1 MGMKLR
7 AEHGLSGLY
16 KKPCFGYKKNDEGN
30 LIPDEE
36 QSKIVKRIYEL
47 YLSGTSIIGIIN
59 TLAEEQIPSPHGSKT
74 WSKKTISTILTN
86 AKYTGNVQ
94 VLKSD
99 PGRNSYCMWDAHEAI
114 VSMEDFAQVQKEID
128 RRTRKRRK
136 YESAASAF
144 VKEINWSETINN
156 IGQVELRQEDHEINW
171 PEPEGQ

>member
-59 TLAEEQIPSPHGSKT
+59 TLAEEQIPSPMEAKHGARRRFQRSL
-74 WSKKTISTILTN
+74 LTPSIP
-86 AKYTGNVQ
+86 AMCR
-94 VLKSD
+94 S
-99 PGRNSYCMWDAHEAI
+99 
-114 VSMEDFAQVQKEID
+114 
-128 RRTRKRRK
+128 
-136 YESAASAF
+136 
-144 VKEINWSETINN
+144 
-156 IGQVELRQEDHEINW
+156 
-171 PEPEGQ
+171 